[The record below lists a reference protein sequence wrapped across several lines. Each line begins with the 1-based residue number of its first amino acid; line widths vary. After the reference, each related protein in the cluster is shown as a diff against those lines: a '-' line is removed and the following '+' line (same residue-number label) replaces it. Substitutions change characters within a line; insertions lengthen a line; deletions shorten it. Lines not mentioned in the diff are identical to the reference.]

1 MKLLERYI
9 SAYTGTNLFL
19 GVFTTEKLAKEN
31 KNRYI
36 EEVEN
41 NDSFKHQ
48 THHSVELEKDIKI
61 VDIKV
66 DGNWDGVQKE
76 FYLISAFSEAFGQ
89 ITIDF
94 KIMTFSKER
103 ADELVKMMEEK
114 DEMFVTEYEIEKYIL
129 NELYL

>member
-1 MKLLERYI
+1 MELSI
-9 SAYTGTNLFL
+9 L

-76 FYLISAFSEAFGQ
+76 FYLICA
-89 ITIDF
+89 
-94 KIMTFSKER
+94 FSKER

>member
-48 THHSVELEKDIKI
+48 THHFVELERDLKI

-76 FYLISAFSEAFGQ
+76 FYLICAFSEAFGQ

-94 KIMTFSKER
+94 KIITFSKER